1 MRRENNRWLG
11 WKRIVLS
18 MEDKMTAGTCA
29 LGIMQ
34 VRPLRIHSSS
44 VNNLEADLCKQ
55 VVYVLIQLLVVL
67 FHVNE
72 ALKSK

>member
-1 MRRENNRWLG
+1 MAWMETDYS
-11 WKRIVLS
+11 KPHVLS

-29 LGIMQ
+29 LGIMGEAY
-34 VRPLRIHSSS
+34 SSS